1 MSEPVR
7 HKTYKREIACT
18 LIVGLGGVVYVGD
31 IEMVK
36 VLVWPIIG
44 FAATAFGMD
53 AVGSQ
58 WKAK

>member
-7 HKTYKREIACT
+7 HKTYKREIACV
-18 LIVGLGGVVYVGD
+18 LIAGLGGVVYVGD

-44 FAATAFGMD
+44 FAAAAFGLD